1 MPANAYFQGE
11 NFEINNINMIEFLAY
26 RVGRLLFALPFGIFG
41 IIHFMMGREMTGM
54 VPDFVP
60 GGIVWVYL
68 IGLALF
74 GACFSF
80 VTQVRVKETAL
91 LLALLLLVFVGTVHV
106 PGVMA
111 ETPNALFN
119 LLKDTS
125 LAGGALLLAGLYSDD
140 DENEPDPLD

>member
-1 MPANAYFQGE
+1 MD
-11 NFEINNINMIEFLAY
+11 FLTY
-26 RVGRLLFALPFGIFG
+26 RIGRLLFAMPFGIFG
-41 IIHFMMGREMTGM
+41 IIHFMMGRKMAGV
-54 VPDFVP
+54 VPDFIP

-68 IGLALF
+68 VGVALL

-80 VTQVRVKETAL
+80 VTQRRVRETAL
-91 LLALLLLVFVGTVHV
+91 LLALLLLIFVGTVHV

-125 LAGGALLLAGLYSDD
+125 LAGGALLLAGLYTNHDD
-140 DENEPDPLD
+140 DEEIEESI

>member
-1 MPANAYFQGE
+1 
-11 NFEINNINMIEFLAY
+11 MIDFLTF

-41 IIHFMMGREMTGM
+41 IIHFMMGREMAGM

-68 IGLALF
+68 IGIALL

-80 VTQVRVKETAL
+80 VAQVRVKEVAL
-91 LLALLLLVFVGTVHV
+91 LLALLLLIFVGLVHV

-125 LAGGALLLAGLYSDD
+125 LAGGALFLAGLYSEEDE
-140 DENEPDPLD
+140 DENDYDEFT

>member
-1 MPANAYFQGE
+1 
-11 NFEINNINMIEFLAY
+11 MIDFLTF

-41 IIHFMMGREMTGM
+41 IIHFMMGREMAGM

-68 IGLALF
+68 IGAALL

-80 VTQVRVKETAL
+80 VTQRWVREAAL
-91 LLALLLLVFVGTVHV
+91 LLALLLLIFVGTIHV
-106 PGVMA
+106 PGVIA

-125 LAGGALLLAGLYSDD
+125 LAGGALFLAGLYTND
-140 DENEPDPLD
+140 DEKSEDSI